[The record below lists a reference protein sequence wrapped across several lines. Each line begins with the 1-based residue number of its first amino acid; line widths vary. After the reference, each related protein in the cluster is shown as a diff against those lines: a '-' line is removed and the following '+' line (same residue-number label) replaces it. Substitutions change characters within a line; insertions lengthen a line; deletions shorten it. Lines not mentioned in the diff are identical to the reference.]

1 MSTTPSYPVSAIAKL
16 FDLTERRVQQ
26 LASEGVIPKS
36 IKGKYELVPTV
47 KGYINYLRER
57 SIGKDQAPS
66 DASTARIRLLT
77 LQANKLEIENAILN
91 KQFLS
96 VEDVKNT
103 WFSMIARCR
112 AILLAMPSKL
122 ANQVIG
128 LNEAREAEE
137 LIKASVYEALEELA
151 TDDIVADIVK
161 EAELNNNLD
170 NNNNESNENDNGK
183 DDENESDNGDD
194 NDNDNSTS

>member
-1 MSTTPSYPVSAIAKL
+1 MSTTPSYPVSAIARL

-26 LASEGVIPKS
+26 LAQERVIPKS

-57 SIGKDQAPS
+57 SLSKDLVPS
-66 DASTARIRLLT
+66 DASTAKIRLLT
-77 LQANKLEIENAILN
+77 LQANKLEIENAVLN

-128 LNEAREAEE
+128 LNEAIEAEE
-137 LIKASVYEALEELA
+137 LIKGSVYEALTELA

-161 EAELNNNLD
+161 EAELNNNLRD
-170 NNNNESNENDNGK
+170 HDNESNENDNDK
-183 DDENESDNGDD
+183 SDKNE
-194 NDNDNSTS
+194 NDNDNSAS

>member
-96 VEDVKNT
+96 VEYVKNT